1 MSSSSDLFRRGL
13 LALALLP
20 ALAAVSACTLT
31 PVYGDKA
38 VASQELAL
46 NFGTPHTRIE
56 QVIYQALSFRLG
68 GAPSPDAPLVTII
81 ASNYGTSTAL
91 SVTQDPAKPS
101 LATVTASVVVTKD
114 GKVLQAFSR
123 TATAGYTTSG
133 QVLADNSAVIDAS
146 ERAAKEVAET
156 IRLSL
161 IALLMG
167 HNSPQ

>member
-1 MSSSSDLFRRGL
+1 MSSFNGRLRKGL

-20 ALAAVSACTLT
+20 AFAAISACTLT
-31 PVYGDKA
+31 PVYGDRAQTDEK
-38 VASQELAL
+38 LAL
-46 NFGTPHTRIE
+46 NFGTPTTRVE

-68 GAPSPDAPLVTII
+68 GATSPDAPLVTIV
-81 ASNYGTSTAL
+81 ASSYGTSTAL

-101 LATVTASVVVTKD
+101 RATVTANVTVRKG
-114 GKVLQAFSR
+114 GKVLQSFSR
-123 TATAGYTTSG
+123 TATASYTTDG
-133 QVLADNSAVIDAS
+133 QVLADNSAVTDAS

-167 HNSPQ
+167 QNSPQ